1 MDQKFRNAGKNIYS
15 ILQGVITA
23 IKSCITMMKEKINLK
38 QYDLDDNPTEE
49 DFFLNRQERLEDI
62 FLGKYSQKID
72 FLSIVSCFMGIVLS
86 IIGSAFN
93 LCWPQHDPLKFS
105 EYWFEAAIVS
115 CASFAILLP
124 AHYVGNV
131 HLLAGSFETRSFITL
146 IINKK

>member
-93 LCWPQHDPLKFS
+93 LCWPQHD
-105 EYWFEAAIVS
+105 
-115 CASFAILLP
+115 
-124 AHYVGNV
+124 
-131 HLLAGSFETRSFITL
+131 
-146 IINKK
+146 